1 MAAKTGLTQPTRVD
15 LLFEELS
22 IAVEAATVEIA
33 DYDYQ
38 NLIALANA
46 TNRFFHDNLQTILAT
61 FTSSEQI
68 DLIGRLDRRKS
79 EIELARS
86 VYCACWISKLSPD
99 KVFSAIYNPKTP
111 LSQEEQERFALTQI
125 HLTKGDDNFSRE
137 EQAKVDEIIRAASDD
152 DFERVEN
159 AYSFSSVVDAITR
172 IDYVIL
178 RLERKLYLSVCKE
191 CVIL

>member
-1 MAAKTGLTQPTRVD
+1 MAAKTGLTQPTKVD

-22 IAVEAATVEIA
+22 TAVQTATAEIA

-38 NLIALANA
+38 NLIALARV
-46 TNRFFHDNLQTILAT
+46 TDRFFHDNLQTILAT
-61 FTSSEQI
+61 FTPSEQL
-68 DLIGRLDRRKS
+68 DLLGRLDRRKS

-86 VYCACWISKLSPD
+86 VYCACWVAKLSPD

-125 HLTKGDDNFSRE
+125 HLAKGDDNFSRE
-137 EQAKVDEIIRAASDD
+137 ELAKVDEIIRDASDD
-152 DFERVEN
+152 DFDRVEN
-159 AYSFSSVVDAITR
+159 AYSFSSVVDVINK

-178 RLERKLYLSVCKE
+178 RLEGKLYPSVCKE